1 MSAPVATSAVA
12 GRMSNVEEA
21 CGGLLGRDGS
31 STLTRGMSADVSHD
45 STQHPAARPPRGQG
59 REALLEALVRV
70 AARDGLDA
78 VTHRSV
84 AAEAGVTHGLATYHF
99 ASRDE
104 MVHEALVWAARGAM
118 ERTRLGEVGETLDDF
133 AAAVPERIAE
143 DPGNAGFQFELAIE
157 GTRRPELGAE
167 VRGLY
172 DQYVE
177 VVAGV
182 LRAHGIEDDPALA
195 RLVFAA
201 IDGLVLQQLI
211 YGDAGQTEECLVRL
225 RELLERLGGDDP
237 RASRRET

>member
-1 MSAPVATSAVA
+1 MSTDLSHGAT
-12 GRMSNVEEA
+12 E
-21 CGGLLGRDGS
+21 
-31 STLTRGMSADVSHD
+31 
-45 STQHPAARPPRGQG
+45 HPASRPPRGQG

-104 MVHEALVWAARGAM
+104 MVHEALIWATRGAM
-118 ERTRLGEVGETLDDF
+118 ERTQLGEVGQTLDDF
-133 AAAVPERIAE
+133 AAAVPGRIAE

-167 VRGLY
+167 VQRLY
-172 DQYVE
+172 DQYVGA
-177 VVAGV
+177 VAGV
-182 LRAHGIEDDPALA
+182 LAAHGVAVDPVLA

-201 IDGLVLQQLI
+201 VDGLVLQQLI
-211 YGDAGQTEECLVRL
+211 YDDPARTEECLARL
-225 RELLERLGGDDP
+225 RALLGEAP
-237 RASRRET
+237 RARP